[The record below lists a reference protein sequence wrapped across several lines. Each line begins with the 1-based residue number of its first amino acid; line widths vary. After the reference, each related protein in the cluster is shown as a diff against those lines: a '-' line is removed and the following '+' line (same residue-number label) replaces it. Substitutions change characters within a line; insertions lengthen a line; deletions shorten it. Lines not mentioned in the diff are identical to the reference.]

1 MTAGTAQAG
10 READR
15 AVWCLALGQF
25 IAYAALL
32 YSFPALLVA
41 AEVGT
46 GWSKSA
52 LALGPT
58 VALAVAAVVSPL
70 CGRLVDRGWGGEMLV
85 GAPIIG
91 AAGLVAAS
99 FAGGQA
105 GWVAGWALAGV
116 AQGAGFYDG
125 CFAFLIRRLGPDARA
140 AIIRI
145 TLVAG
150 FAGTFTYPA
159 GAWAA
164 EVFGWRVAL
173 MIFAALL
180 AICGAGINALGVILL
195 RRGARAGGRA
205 YADPPDM
212 LKRAMR
218 QRVFWLIGLIFA
230 LVYVAHGIIIT
241 FAIPL
246 FQGLGASH
254 AAAVWAAA
262 LVGAAQVAGR
272 VLFMGWGRHFSLVG
286 LVRSTLLTMVGAAL
300 VLWLAGAAPGL
311 IFVVAAMQGAAIG
324 IVSILRPILI
334 ADALGSEGFG
344 VISGALAIGVLAGAA
359 VAPWVGALILDH
371 AGVNATIGAVF
382 AMATAAIGLAF
393 FVRRA

>member
-1 MTAGTAQAG
+1 MTGGAPRAG
-10 READR
+10 READL

-41 AEVGT
+41 AEAGT

-150 FAGTFTYPA
+150 FAGTFTYPV

-164 EVFGWRVAL
+164 EVYGWRVAL
-173 MIFAALL
+173 TIFAALL
-180 AICGAGINALGVILL
+180 AICGAGVNAWGVILL

-205 YADPPDM
+205 YADPPDV

-230 LVYVAHGIIIT
+230 LVYIAHGIIIT

-246 FQGLGASH
+246 FQGQGASH

-286 LVRSTLLTMVGAAL
+286 LVRSVLLTMVGAAL

-359 VAPWVGALILDH
+359 VAPWVGAQILDH

-382 AMATAAIGLAF
+382 AMAIAATGLAF

>member
-1 MTAGTAQAG
+1 MSDRAE
-10 READR
+10 READL

-25 IAYAALL
+25 IAYAGLL

-41 AEVGT
+41 AEAGT

-58 VALAVAAVVSPL
+58 VALAVAALVSPL
-70 CGRLVDRGWGGEMLV
+70 CGRLVDRGWGGEMLI
-85 GAPIIG
+85 GAPIVG
-91 AAGLVAAS
+91 ALGLTAA
-99 FAGGQA
+99 ALAQGQA

-150 FAGTFTYPA
+150 FSGTFTYPA
-159 GAWAA
+159 GAWAG

-173 MIFAALL
+173 ALFAALL
-180 AICGAGINALGVILL
+180 AVFGLGVNAWGVVLL
-195 RRGARAGGRA
+195 RRGVRAGGRA
-205 YADPPDM
+205 YADPPGM
-212 LKRAMR
+212 LARAMR

-246 FQGLGASH
+246 FQGRGASH

-272 VLFMGWGRHFSLVG
+272 VLFMGWGRRFTLVG
-286 LVRSTLLTMVGAAL
+286 MVRSTLLTMTGAAV

-311 IFVVAAMQGAAIG
+311 IFVTAAMQGAAIG

-334 ADALGSEGFG
+334 AEALGNEGFG

-359 VAPWVGALILDH
+359 VAPWVGAVILDG
-371 AGVNATIGAVF
+371 AGINATIGAVF
-382 AMATAAIGLAF
+382 VMAMLANGLAL

>member
-1 MTAGTAQAG
+1 MSDRAE
-10 READR
+10 REAEL

-25 IAYAALL
+25 IAYAGLL

-41 AEVGT
+41 AEAGT

-58 VALAVAAVVSPL
+58 VALAVAALVSPFG
-70 CGRLVDRGWGGEMLV
+70 GRLVDRGWGGEMLIGAPVV
-85 GAPIIG
+85 GALG
-91 AAGLVAAS
+91 LLAAALAQ
-99 FAGGQA
+99 GQA
-105 GWVAGWALAGV
+105 GWVAGWAVAGV

-125 CFAFLIRRLGPDARA
+125 CFAFLIRRLGPGARA

-150 FAGTFTYPA
+150 FSGTFTYPA
-159 GAWAA
+159 GAWAG

-173 MIFAALL
+173 VLFAALL
-180 AICGAGINALGVILL
+180 AVFGAGANAFGVILL
-195 RRGARAGGRA
+195 RRGVRAGVRA
-205 YADPPDM
+205 YADPPGM
-212 LKRAMR
+212 LARAMR

-246 FQGLGASH
+246 FQGRGASH

-262 LVGAAQVAGR
+262 MVGAAQVAGR
-272 VLFMGWGRHFSLVG
+272 ILFMGWGRHVTLVG
-286 LVRSTLLTMVGAAL
+286 MVRSVLLAMAGAAL

-311 IFVVAAMQGAAIG
+311 IFVTAAMQGAAIG

-359 VAPWVGALILDH
+359 VAPWVGAVILDG

-382 AMATAAIGLAF
+382 VMALLATGLAL

>member
-1 MTAGTAQAG
+1 MTAGAEQ
-10 READR
+10 EADR

-41 AEVGT
+41 AEAGT

-70 CGRLVDRGWGGEMLV
+70 CGRLVDRGWGGEMLIGAPVV
-85 GAPIIG
+85 GALG
-91 AAGLVAAS
+91 LLVAAT
-99 FAGGQA
+99 AQGQA
-105 GWVAGWALAGV
+105 GWVAGWAVAGV

-150 FAGTFTYPA
+150 FAGSFTYPA
-159 GAWAA
+159 GAWAG

-173 MIFAALL
+173 LMFAGLL
-180 AICGAGINALGVILL
+180 AVLGVAVNAWGVTLL
-195 RRGARAGGRA
+195 RRGVRAGIRA
-205 YADPPDM
+205 YADPPGM
-212 LKRAMR
+212 LARAMR
-218 QRVFWLIGLIFA
+218 RRVFWLIGLIFA

-246 FQGLGASH
+246 FQGRGAGH

-272 VLFMGWGRHFSLVG
+272 VLFMGWGRHFTLVG
-286 LVRSTLLTMVGAAL
+286 MVRSTLVAMVAAAL

-311 IFVVAAMQGAAIG
+311 IFVTAALQGAAIG

-334 ADALGSEGFG
+334 AELLGNEGFG
-344 VISGALAIGVLAGAA
+344 VISGALAIG
-359 VAPWVGALILDH
+359 
-371 AGVNATIGAVF
+371 
-382 AMATAAIGLAF
+382 
-393 FVRRA
+393 